1 MFQILLTQSNT
12 FIIGDVAKL
21 LGIIMNG
28 LFEFTNMFGIQN
40 IGLCIVLFTFVI
52 KMLMFPLTIKQQK
65 FSKISTIMNPEIQAI
80 QKKYKGKSDQD
91 SMMRMQEETKAVYAK
106 YGTSPTGGCLQ
117 LILQLPILYALF
129 RVINNIPAYV
139 SSVKTI
145 FMNIVTPLMQQEN
158 FIEKISTFAET
169 YGMSPEKYDFNQANY
184 VVDLLYKFSSKDW
197 AELVNQFSG
206 IANVITENSDKII
219 HMNTMFGVNLAESPG
234 IALTPA
240 LLIPI
245 LAGVTQWLSTKLMT
259 SIQSVNDSNEQNPM
273 NSSLK
278 MMNTIMPLMSA
289 FFCITMP
296 SGLGIYW
303 VATSV
308 FTIFQQLILNAY
320 FDHTDMDALIKKNV
334 EKANKKREK
343 KGLYFLPPGREYRCF
358 LRRRNFDA
366 AGWQRKQDGDHAR
379 EQAAAEYGGPHDP
392 VHAGAGAV
400 QRGGQLL
407 CVQAQRGRPE
417 RGVPGLPDAEPD
429 DLGGGGDRG
438 GHQRPALPQP
448 GPEGL

>member
-52 KMLMFPLTIKQQK
+52 KTLMFPLTIKQQK
-65 FSKISTIMNPEIQAI
+65 FSKISTVMNPEIQAI

-91 SMMRMQEETKAVYAK
+91 SMMRMQEETKAVYEK

-139 SSVKTI
+139 SSVKAI

-169 YGMSPEKYDFNQANY
+169 YGMSPEKYDFNQSNY

-197 AELVNQFSG
+197 AELVNQFSD
-206 IANVITENSDKII
+206 IASIITENSDKII

-259 SIQSVNDSNEQNPM
+259 SIQNVNDNNDQNPM

-278 MMNTIMPLMSA
+278 MMNTVMPLMSA

-343 KGLYFLPPGREYRCF
+343 KGLPPQKVTTAASYNTKSIAENRIEQQQK
-358 LRRRNFDA
+358 RNQEIQENKKKMKEATDYYNKGIEKPNSLSA
-366 AGWQRKQDGDHAR
+366 KANMVQQYNEKTEKKRK
-379 EQAAAEYGGPHDP
+379 
-392 VHAGAGAV
+392 
-400 QRGGQLL
+400 
-407 CVQAQRGRPE
+407 
-417 RGVPGLPDAEPD
+417 
-429 DLGGGGDRG
+429 
-438 GHQRPALPQP
+438 
-448 GPEGL
+448 